1 MIELH
6 RLNGELFILNPD
18 LIETIETTPD
28 TVVRLLNGHR
38 YLVQEPTEYIIKA
51 IAEFRSSSGYVR
63 VPMVIAEK
71 DEEK

>member
-6 RLNGELFILNPD
+6 RINGEIFFLNPD

-38 YLVQEPTEYIIKA
+38 YLVKESTDYIVRATAQI
-51 IAEFRSSSGYVR
+51 RSSSNYVR
-63 VPMVIAEK
+63 VPMIIAE
-71 DEEK
+71 E

>member
-6 RLNGELFILNPD
+6 RFNGEIFVLNPD

-38 YLVQEPTEYIIKA
+38 YLVKESTEYIIKA
-51 IAEFRSSSGYVR
+51 ISDFRSSSGYVR
-63 VPMVIAEK
+63 VPMVITGK
-71 DEEK
+71 EEE

>member
-6 RLNGELFILNPD
+6 RINGEIFFLNPD

-38 YLVQEPTEYIIKA
+38 YLVKESTEYIVMA
-51 IAEFRSSSGYVR
+51 IAGLRRTSNYVR
-63 VPMVIAEK
+63 VPMVVAE
-71 DEEK
+71 E

>member
-6 RLNGELFILNPD
+6 RINGEIFILNPD

-38 YLVQEPTEYIIKA
+38 YLVKESTEHIIKA
-51 IAEFRSSSGYVR
+51 ISELRSSSDYIR
-63 VPMVIAEK
+63 IPMVIAE
-71 DEEK
+71 EE

>member
-6 RLNGELFILNPD
+6 RINGEIFILNPD

-38 YLVQEPTEYIIKA
+38 YLVKESTDYIVKA
-51 IAEFRSSSGYVR
+51 IAALRSSSNYVR
-63 VPMVIAEK
+63 VPMVIS
-71 DEEK
+71 EEE

>member
-6 RLNGELFILNPD
+6 RLNGEIFVLNPD

-38 YLVQEPTEYIIKA
+38 YLVKEPTDYIIKT
-51 IAEFRSSSGYVR
+51 ISEFRSSSGYAR
-63 VPMVIAEK
+63 IPMVVV
-71 DEEK
+71 EEEG

>member
-6 RLNGELFILNPD
+6 RINGEIFILNPD

-38 YLVQEPTEYIIKA
+38 YLVKESTDYIVKA
-51 IAEFRSSSGYVR
+51 IAELRKSSNYVR
-63 VPMVIAEK
+63 VPMVIS
-71 DEEK
+71 EEE